1 MIELT
6 SDTQAVVDA
15 FYLRGMDKVT
25 HDMDLFDLATAL
37 RVLVNSVV
45 PEETEAPKAVFDCE
59 PTPAW
64 APKGKVGKLHYDH
77 SAYLRRQFRQDKL
90 DIRWE
95 QRQQTRSM
103 MLATIIELETL
114 K

>member
-1 MIELT
+1 MKMTDKEKAQKIWEAFCGELT
-6 SDTQAVVDA
+6 QPATD
-15 FYLRGMDKVT
+15 
-25 HDMDLFDLATAL
+25 DMKEALATAL

-59 PTPAW
+59 PTL
-64 APKGKVGKLHYDH
+64 KNRDGILRHDH
-77 SAYLRRQFRQDKL
+77 GAYLRRQFRQDKL

-114 K
+114 KNK

>member
-1 MIELT
+1 MTELT
-6 SDTQAVVDA
+6 SETQEVVDA

-59 PTPAW
+59 PTL
-64 APKGKVGKLHYDH
+64 KNRSGILRHDH
-77 SAYLRRQFRQDKL
+77 DAYLRREFRQDEL